1 MQALSLRNGLIG
13 CAAFAALAVGGC
25 SSMSEAECQALDWR
39 TIGYEDGVAGYS
51 GNRIGQHRK
60 ACGKHGVTPKLSEYQ
75 AGREQGLREF
85 CKPANGFRVGARG
98 NGYNGV
104 CPTDMEDD
112 FSAAYQSG
120 RQLYVLR
127 SRVSDAAADLNS
139 LRQELG
145 RLEENMVRTAAEVL
159 NPAISHEQRAQ
170 LLLDTKQMAERKG
183 VIATEIPKLQADLEH
198 YQRELDAYRAT
209 LSYVE

>member
-1 MQALSLRNGLIG
+1 MRAVANQTVWRIVLASAFLAIAG
-13 CAAFAALAVGGC
+13 CG
-25 SSMSEAECQALDWR
+25 SMSERECQALDWR

-60 ACGKHGVTPKLSEYQ
+60 ACGKHGVTPNLSEYQ

-98 NGYNGV
+98 NRYNGV
-104 CPTDMEDD
+104 CPADMDGE
-112 FSAAYQSG
+112 FSDAYQSG

-127 SRVSDAAADLNS
+127 SRVSNASADLNS

-145 RLEENMVRTAAEVL
+145 RIEENMIRTAAEIL
-159 NPAISHEQRAQ
+159 NPVISHEQRAQ

-183 VIATEIPKLQADLEH
+183 VISTEIPKAQAELEFS
-198 YQRELDAYRAT
+198 QRELDAYRAT
-209 LSYVE
+209 LAYVE

>member
-1 MQALSLRNGLIG
+1 MRNGMLA
-13 CAAFAALAVGGC
+13 CAALISLVVAGC

-60 ACGKHGVTPKLSEYQ
+60 ACGKHGVTPNLSEYQ

-98 NGYNGV
+98 YGYGGV
-104 CPTDMEDD
+104 CPADMDGD

-127 SRVSDAAADLNS
+127 SRVSNAAADLNS

-145 RLEENMVRTAAEVL
+145 HIEENMIRTAADVL
-159 NPAISHEQRAQ
+159 NPTLTHEQRAQ
-170 LLLDTKQMAERKG
+170 LLLDTKKMAERKG
-183 VIATEIPKLQADLEH
+183 EISKEIPQVQSDLEY

-209 LSYVE
+209 LAYIE